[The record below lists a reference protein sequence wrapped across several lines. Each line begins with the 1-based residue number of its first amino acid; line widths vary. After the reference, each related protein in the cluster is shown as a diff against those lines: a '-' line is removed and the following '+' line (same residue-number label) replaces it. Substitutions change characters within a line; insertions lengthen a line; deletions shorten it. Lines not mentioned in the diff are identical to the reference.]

1 MLKATT
7 AIRLPSKRIV
17 KIILILMIIN
27 FQGLLGQGFLQQIRR
42 IFRQIA
48 FLAYFVYILPSDMS
62 FKFILYILGALILL
76 GGLFFVFKPKTVQ
89 APQSPIVTNVSTT
102 SANISSKT
110 KTFELVVRDNK
121 LASGS
126 STLSV
131 VQGDDVDIKITSDVS
146 GEFHLHGYDKFVD
159 LKKDA
164 TVELKFNA
172 NLSGRFPFEIEDT
185 KTDLGA
191 LEVNP

>member
-1 MLKATT
+1 
-7 AIRLPSKRIV
+7 
-17 KIILILMIIN
+17 MI
-27 FQGLLGQGFLQQIRR
+27 GQGFLQQLRGIS
-42 IFRQIA
+42 RQIA

-62 FKFILYILGALILL
+62 LKFILYILGALILL
-76 GGLFFVFKPKTVQ
+76 GGLFFAFRPKTVQ
-89 APQSPIVTNVSTT
+89 APQSPVVTSESTT
-102 SANISSKT
+102 SANVANKV

-121 LASGS
+121 LAPGP

-131 VQGDDVDIKITSDVS
+131 VQGDDVVIKIASDVN

-159 LKKDA
+159 LEKDA

-172 NLSGRFPFEIEDT
+172 NLSGRFPFELEDT